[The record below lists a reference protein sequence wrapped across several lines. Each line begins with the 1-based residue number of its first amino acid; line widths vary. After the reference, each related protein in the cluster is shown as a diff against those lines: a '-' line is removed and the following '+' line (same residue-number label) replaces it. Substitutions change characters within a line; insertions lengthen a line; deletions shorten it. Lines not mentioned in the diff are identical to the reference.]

1 MGWLRI
7 RNTEVSIL
15 DVLELLAK
23 GDRVSSILTRF
34 PCLTEADIAHSAAV
48 ARAVIIG
55 HWAFCSSPETVLTRK
70 RFMAG
75 SLRQSNIWTEDEDTE
90 LIKLIDSGA
99 TINDITRLLLRLRT
113 DITDRLGRLG
123 KRKP

>member
-1 MGWLRI
+1 M
-7 RNTEVSIL
+7 
-15 DVLELLAK
+15 DVLELMAK
-23 GDRVSSILTRF
+23 GNRVSSILARF
-34 PCLTEADIAHSAAV
+34 PCLTETDIAHSAAV

-55 HWAFCSSPETVLTRK
+55 HWASCHSPETVLMHK

-123 KRKP
+123 KREP

>member
-1 MGWLRI
+1 M
-7 RNTEVSIL
+7 SIL

-34 PCLTEADIAHSAAV
+34 PSLTETDIAHSAAV

-55 HWAFCSSPETVLTRK
+55 HWAFCSSPETVLKHK

-75 SLRQSNIWTEDEDTE
+75 NLRHSNIWTEDEDME
-90 LIKLIDSGA
+90 LIKLVDSGA
-99 TINDITRLLLRLRT
+99 TINDITRLLLRLEN

-123 KRKP
+123 KKEP